1 MNSLSLLRNKYYEET
16 KLQRQG
22 AWGEK
27 NFQRACEIRRKEKMN
42 YEKWKLLDGI
52 IRAQE
57 RERLKNGKDEGT
69 NNRIPKGNNS
79 YKKRNEKKNIRTR
92 KRQKRSNGK

>member
-1 MNSLSLLRNKYYEET
+1 MNNLSLLRDKYYKET
-16 KLQRQG
+16 KIQRQG
-22 AWGEK
+22 AWNEK
-27 NFQRACEIRRKEKMN
+27 NFKRACEIRKKEKIN

-52 IRAQE
+52 IKAQE

-79 YKKRNEKKNIRTR
+79 YKKRNEEKNIRVR
-92 KRQKRSNGK
+92 KGQKRSKGK